1 MLGGTGGCGNG
12 LVRLCRGV
20 HTGTCG
26 LAKMEASH
34 RTTQAMSEE
43 QLKTADTDAA
53 LEQDYAELS
62 DE

>member
-1 MLGGTGGCGNG
+1 
-12 LVRLCRGV
+12 
-20 HTGTCG
+20 
-26 LAKMEASH
+26 MEASH